1 MNSRSQTHFTTGE
14 FAELCC
20 VTKHTLFHYDEIGIF
35 SPEVREQ
42 GYRYYAVSQIEVFF
56 VIAALKKLGMPL
68 KGIKEYLDRR
78 TPEALVK
85 LLEEQEDQVQKRI
98 AELQEMREVIR
109 QKAALTR
116 SAFTIQD
123 GEMSLRWMPE
133 EHLLVTAIGR
143 NDDKAWAIAVAKHVK
158 FCQDQGVP
166 NPYTFGGAQD
176 LTQVA
181 RGDYAAYEIFYTRV
195 GRPPMRAGHLKP
207 AGNYIVA
214 YHTGGYDGLG
224 ELYEKIFKYAQSH
237 QLDLKGY
244 CYEDVLLDDLSV
256 LGYENYALK
265 VSVLAE

>member
-1 MNSRSQTHFTTGE
+1 MNNRSQTHFTTGE
-14 FAELCC
+14 FAALCN

-35 SPEVREQ
+35 SPEIREQ

-68 KGIKEYLDRR
+68 KEIKEYLDRR
-78 TPEALVK
+78 TPQALVE
-85 LLEEQEDQVQKRI
+85 LLEEQEEHVDKKI
-98 AELQEMREVIR
+98 AELQEVREVIR

-116 SAFTIQD
+116 SAFTIGNGD
-123 GEMSLRWMPE
+123 LSLRWMPQ
-133 EHLLVTAIGR
+133 EHLLVTDIDR
-143 NDDKAWAIAVAKHVK
+143 NDDKAWAIAVAQHVK

-176 LTQVA
+176 LAQVA
-181 RGDYAAYEIFYTRV
+181 CGDYAAYEFFYTRV
-195 GRPPMRAGHLKP
+195 GEPSLLAGHLKP

-224 ELYEKIFKYAQSH
+224 NLYQDILRYADER
-237 QLDLKGY
+237 QLDLKGH

-256 LGYENYALK
+256 KGYENYALK